1 MAVEF
6 LKKYINMYWKKYVF
20 ALVFLTVE
28 AICDLMQP
36 TIMSRIIDRGV
47 NSKNMD
53 YVLYMGG
60 IMLSVTAIG
69 AIAAVARNII
79 SSNVSQRFGSEL
91 RVDLFKKIQ
100 SFSFENIDNFQGAS
114 LMTRLTSDINQ
125 VQNFAHG
132 MMRIFVK
139 APILCIG
146 SLAMA
151 IFINP
156 PMSLVLIGV
165 VPIIIAIIFVNM
177 RVSYPFFIKIQ
188 KALDRINTVMRE
200 YLAGIRVVKAFN
212 RFNYEVGRFEVAN
225 EELAQVSIKGMRVM
239 SFFNPA
245 ITLTINIGIVL
256 VIWFGGIR
264 VNTGNM
270 QVGQI
275 IAFIN
280 YMTQILFSLMMLSHV
295 FTMFIRAKASAERI
309 GEVFLQENSLKDKEK
324 TEELEEFRGRLD
336 FENVTFSY
344 SGAKGEPVLKNIS
357 FTCYP
362 GETIGIIGSTGAGKS
377 SLVNLIPRFYD
388 VISGSIKIDGI
399 DVKDINMKILR
410 NIIAMV
416 PQKTMLFTGTIL
428 ENIKWG
434 NEEASLEELERVTK
448 ISQAHEFIVSFPE
461 GYNTILGQGGVNLS
475 GGQKQ
480 RISIARALIKKPKIL
495 ILDDCTSAVD
505 VTTEAKIRGALKEYS
520 SKTTCILIAQRI
532 TSVMRADRI
541 VVIDNGSVMGI
552 GTHEELMNGCSVYRD
567 IFRSQIGEEE
577 MLGGY

>member
-1 MAVEF
+1 MAVGF
-6 LKKYINMYWKKYVF
+6 LKKYINMYWKKYIF
-20 ALVFLTVE
+20 ALAFLTVE

-60 IMLSVTAIG
+60 VMLSVTAIG

-91 RVDLFKKIQ
+91 RGDLFKKIQ
-100 SFSFENIDNFQGAS
+100 SFSFENIDKFQGAS

-165 VPIIIAIIFVNM
+165 VPIIIIIIFINM

-212 RFNYEVGRFEVAN
+212 RFNYEVDRFEVAN
-225 EELAQVSIKGMRVM
+225 EELAQVSIKGMKVM

-264 VNTGNM
+264 VNAGNM

-309 GEVFLQENSLKDKEK
+309 GEVFLQENSLKDSEK
-324 TEELEEFRGRLD
+324 TEEVKEFRGRLD

-344 SGAKGEPVLKNIS
+344 SGAKGDPVLKNIS

-388 VISGSIKIDGI
+388 VTSGSIKVDSI
-399 DVKDINMKILR
+399 DVKDINVKVLR

-434 NEEASLEELERVTK
+434 NEEATLEDVERVTK
-448 ISQAHEFIVSFPE
+448 VSQAHEFIVSFPE

-541 VVIDNGSVMGI
+541 VVIDNGSIMGI

-567 IFRSQIGEEE
+567 IFRSQIGEEG